1 VTIYPFELAS
11 ADVVYPLP
19 AWKDRK

>member
-1 VTIYPFELAS
+1 VTIYPFELA
-11 ADVVYPLP
+11 AGDVVYPLP